1 VSTNTGRLAV
11 RAAGGVVIRGDVTS
25 EAQIV
30 VVHRPRYDDWSLPK
44 GKHDP
49 GETDVACAVREVQEE
64 TGWLCRAVEHVS
76 TTRYP
81 VTAGP
86 KQVDYYLMR
95 PIRLV
100 GFEPNEEVDEVRW
113 LTPDEAE
120 EILTYQFDRE
130 VVAGVDVDAAVAQR
144 EIHIVRH
151 GAAGNRSE
159 WEGDDRDR
167 PLTIAGEAQAADIA
181 DQASALQL
189 ERILSSPFLR
199 CVQTVQP
206 LADRMG
212 LPVEKLEALA
222 EGPDPGALARLV
234 RDLGGTRALLCSH
247 GDVIPMVLEHLQEQG
262 VRFLSDIE
270 YRKGST
276 WVVGHDGT
284 SYTEGLYLP
293 PPG

>member
-1 VSTNTGRLAV
+1 MSTNTGQLAI
-11 RAAGGVVIRGDVTS
+11 RAAGGVVIRGDLTT
-25 EAQIV
+25 EAEIV

-49 GETDVACAVREVQEE
+49 GEADVDCAVREVEEE
-64 TGWLCRAVEHVS
+64 TGWLCRAVEHVA
-76 TTRYP
+76 TTRYS

-113 LTPDEAE
+113 LTPDEAVKT
-120 EILTYQFDRE
+120 LTYRFDRE
-130 VVAGVDVDAAVAQR
+130 VVAGVDIDAAVAQR

-151 GAAGNRSE
+151 GAAGDRSK
-159 WEGDDRDR
+159 WEGDDQDR
-167 PLTIAGEAQAADIA
+167 PLTAVGEAQANDIA
-181 DQASALQL
+181 DQVSALQL
-189 ERILSSPFLR
+189 ERILSSPYLR

-206 LADRMG
+206 LADRVG

-222 EGPDPGALARLV
+222 EGPDPRALSKLV
-234 RDLGGTRALLCSH
+234 RDIGGTRTLLSSH
-247 GDVIPMVLEHLQEQG
+247 GDVIPMVLEYLQEMG

-284 SYTEGLYLP
+284 SYTEAVYLP
-293 PPG
+293 PS